1 MIDEPAPS
9 HDQASGGASYRPG
22 DPVRATRVVLRPMAN
37 PLSLG
42 FLGLAFATTLFSGLE
57 LGWVPASEGKI
68 LALAVLVFTVPVQ
81 FIACVFG
88 FLTRDLVASSGMG
101 VLAGTWAST
110 ALTTLVSPPGS
121 TSPALGL
128 VLVVSAAAV
137 LMPATGAARSKLLAA
152 SVNIATALR
161 WLVTAGFEFSDVTA
175 WEVAAGWMGIALG
188 VLALYASLAF
198 EIEDQ
203 VRKTVLPTFR
213 RKAGTT
219 AMKGDLAAQVAA
231 VANEAGVRKQ
241 L

>member
-1 MIDEPAPS
+1 MIDEPASRDGLAGLEAP
-9 HDQASGGASYRPG
+9 YRPRN
-22 DPVRATRVVLRPMAN
+22 PVDATRVVLRPMAN

-42 FLGLAFATTLFSGLE
+42 FLGLAFATMLFSGLE
-57 LGWVPASEGKI
+57 LGWVPASEGKV

-110 ALTTLVSPPGS
+110 ALITLVSPSGS

-137 LMPATGAARSKLLAA
+137 LMPATGAARTKLLAA
-152 SVNIATALR
+152 SVNIGTALR
-161 WLVTAGFEFSDVTA
+161 WAVTAGFEFSGQTS
-175 WEVAAGWMGIALG
+175 WEVAAGCMGIALG

-203 VRKTVLPTFR
+203 MRKTVLPTFR

-219 AMKGDLAAQVAA
+219 AMRGDLAAQVSA